1 MRKMQF
7 FYENMLVKFLGFD
20 RMHEKKIIFVFVKGA
35 INLKYLRFFE
45 NCFLDFF

>member
-7 FYENMLVKFLGFD
+7 FYENMLENFLGFD
-20 RMHEKKIIFVFVKGA
+20 RMHEKKIVFVKGA